1 MFAHIA
7 ESPRPSDIAAPVFI
21 PAYPLESVDTFLSA
35 PITEQRDRHG
45 SAPLL
50 ILSPSQ
56 RVDRLNAMRRSLIA
70 AYDHAKAITDTGG
83 MSEIA
88 TVLRIVNHELMM
100 RQLIAKGAIHV

>member
-1 MFAHIA
+1 MFVHTA

-21 PAYPLESVDTFLSA
+21 PAFPLESVDTFGSA
-35 PITEQRDRHG
+35 PITEPRGRQD

-50 ILSPSQ
+50 ILLPSQ
-56 RVDRLNAMRRSLIA
+56 RVDRLNAMRRCLIA

-83 MSEIA
+83 MAEISA
-88 TVLRIVNHELMM
+88 VLRIVNHELMM